1 MESVKPNLKI
11 SPTLLLSS
19 LIDFLANSIDLP
31 ISPFPKALNANK

>member
-11 SPTLLLSS
+11 NPTLLLSS
-19 LIDFLANSIDLP
+19 LIDFLASSIDLS